1 LFGCENVIVF
11 PIHWS
16 PTPLL
21 ATPKKTWQRR
31 CAFLSFHKFWTNGA
45 KVHEFRMIIILGNK
59 IDLKIKLKLILEG
72 FVRILKLSL
81 L

>member
-1 LFGCENVIVF
+1 
-11 PIHWS
+11 
-16 PTPLL
+16 L